1 MRIGVFS
8 KFEMVGGS
16 EKRCVEMC
24 NALIRHTP
32 HEAFLFCEGAFPTRL
47 RSVVLPAVRVLEH
60 VVGSK
65 EASSKSFSGLDALL
79 VVNIDSKDFCRSAY
93 WRGESLRHS
102 TVVNLSGVSQLLFLF
117 NFIVSPAR
125 HLWELEDLGSRLKI
139 ITANRK
145 FLDEIGEQE
154 RYHRVR
160 HIPRTMLESPIDPVT
175 VSHAKKSSAAVRIGM
190 HSTSNGDKWN
200 DAWPELIR
208 TVNKRCG
215 ETRVTWRLMGMPG
228 PLRSRVAEFANVDA
242 QPEHTQEV
250 GDFLAELDIFAF
262 FSSWKREEA
271 WSRSAAEAL
280 MSGCP
285 LLAIP
290 RGGNR
295 DQVVSGNNGLLC
307 KDFPAFVEGICQL
320 VESEPLRRAMAAN
333 AVTRAREFR
342 TEAVISRFLSFLEQ

>member
-16 EKRCVEMC
+16 EKRCVELS
-24 NALIRHTP
+24 NALVRHTS
-32 HEAFLFCEGAFPTRL
+32 HEAFLFSEGGLPSRL
-47 RSVVLPAVRVLEH
+47 RSAVLPDVRIYERV
-60 VVGSK
+60 
-65 EASSKSFSGLDALL
+65 FSAPEMKPQELTALDALL
-79 VVNIDSKDFCRSAY
+79 VVNTDSKDFCRSAY
-93 WRGESLRHS
+93 WRGESSRHS
-102 TVVNLSGVSQLLFLF
+102 TVVNLSGVGQLLFLF

-125 HLWELEDLGSRLKI
+125 HLWELENLGPRLKI

-145 FLDEIGEQE
+145 FLDEIGDQE

-160 HIPRTMLESPIDPVT
+160 HVPRVTLESPIDPVT
-175 VSHAKKSSAAVRIGM
+175 VSHVKKPSAAVRIGM
-190 HSTSNGDKWN
+190 YSTSNGDKWN

-208 TVNKRCG
+208 TVNQRCG
-215 ETRVTWRLMGMPG
+215 ESRVRWRLMGMPG
-228 PLRSRVAEFANVDA
+228 PLRSRVAEFANVEA
-242 QPEHTQEV
+242 RPEHTQEV

-285 LLAIP
+285 LLATP

-307 KDFPAFVEGICQL
+307 KDFPAFVEGICRL

-333 AVTRAREFR
+333 AVARAQAFR
-342 TEAVISRFLSFLEQ
+342 TEAVIGRFLDFLEQ